1 MKRAH
6 VCNLNLTWLHE
17 EPDTLFD
24 LGYLRINILQ
34 KGHLFRSGS
43 YNEDAI
49 IVMALVSRY

>member
-1 MKRAH
+1 MKRTH
-6 VCNLNLTWLHE
+6 VCNLKLPWLLE